1 VSALDATGP
10 KPSLAQRL
18 LRSTGVRKWTVPAAR
33 FDYSAAHPRP
43 AHSGRPPKR
52 VTRRILVERADLGG
66 LHVYEV
72 RPRGIARDALTGG
85 ILYLHGGGY
94 VLDLILVFRWPAI
107 AKLANALRRSVIV
120 PIYPLAPEHSYRE
133 VFPFLLQAHQRMP
146 EVRDSADRQ
155 DFPSAQAQETADAM
169 IRQPALARR
178 SRD

>member
-133 VFPFLLQAHQRMP
+133 VFPFRMP

-155 DFPSAQAQETADAM
+155 DFPSAQAHETADAM